1 MNHSL
6 EYIKGAIAA
15 LNEIKAIGLAA
26 AMRAGVIHGKETGDA
41 VRATVDNVADPL
53 INKYKAMAVK
63 ND

>member
-26 AMRAGVIHGKETGDA
+26 AMHAGVIHGKETGDA